1 MAKTTAPLLPATE
14 RQLQAFAARL
24 RAARLRRRLTA
35 KQVAQR
41 AGMTPMTLRA
51 LERGRPGVTMGA
63 YVGVMQVLGME
74 SDLERLAENDLL
86 GRQLQDSALLRRR
99 RATSP
104 TGPGA
109 TAKAIVAPATSPR
122 PDQAET
128 GTPRQQPARKTARS
142 STAGGPMSSDALAEL
157 LK

>member
-14 RQLQAFAARL
+14 RLLQAFAARL

-74 SDLERLAENDLL
+74 SDLERLAENDPL
-86 GRQLQDSALLRRR
+86 GRQLQDAALLRRR

-104 TGPGA
+104 TRPGA
-109 TAKAIVAPATSPR
+109 TATAIVASAPSPR
-122 PDQAET
+122 PEQTNTA
-128 GTPRQQPARKTARS
+128 TPRQPTKKKARS
-142 STAGGPMSSDALAEL
+142 STAGGPLSSDALAEL

>member
-1 MAKTTAPLLPATE
+1 MGKTTAPLLPATE
-14 RQLQAFAARL
+14 RLLQAFAARL

-63 YVGVMQVLGME
+63 YVGVMQVLGLE
-74 SDLERLAENDLL
+74 SDLERLAENDPL
-86 GRQLQDSALLRRR
+86 GRQLQDAALLRRG
-99 RATSP
+99 RATPP
-104 TGPGA
+104 TRPGA
-109 TAKAIVAPATSPR
+109 TATASVASAASPPPDRAVAATP
-122 PDQAET
+122 
-128 GTPRQQPARKTARS
+128 GQPARKKARS
-142 STAGGPMSSDALAEL
+142 STAGGPLSSDALAEL